1 MKKINNTVRIIGG
14 HHRGKKIS
22 FPEAEGLRP
31 TSDRIRETLFNWLM
45 HDIRGAQCL
54 DLFAG
59 SGALGFEAQS
69 RGAAHVVF
77 VEKNAIIYQQLLKTA
92 ATFDL
97 TQCTILLMSAGDY
110 LNKRST
116 QPALQFDIVFIDP
129 PFDHLELF
137 DCVGAFEES
146 ALLRS
151 GGLLY
156 IESPQEL
163 GLNPKFWRLL
173 KLKKAGQVVYGLY
186 QKIS

>member
-45 HDIRGAQCL
+45 HDIRGAHCL

-77 VEKNAIIYQQLLKTA
+77 VEKNAIIYRQLQTTA
-92 ATFDL
+92 ATFNS
-97 TQCTILLMSAGDY
+97 TQFTILPMSAVEY
-110 LNKRST
+110 LHKQQTQST
-116 QPALQFDIVFIDP
+116 TPFDIVFMDP
-129 PFDHLELF
+129 PFAHLELF
-137 DCVGAFEES
+137 DCVHAFEES
-146 ALLRS
+146 ALMKT

-163 GLNPKFWRLL
+163 TLNPQFWRLL

-186 QKIS
+186 QKVS